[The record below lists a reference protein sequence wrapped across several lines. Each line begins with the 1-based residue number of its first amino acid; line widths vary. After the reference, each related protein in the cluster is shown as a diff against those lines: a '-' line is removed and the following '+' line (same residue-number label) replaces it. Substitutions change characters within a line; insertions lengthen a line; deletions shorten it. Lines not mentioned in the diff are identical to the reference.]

1 MSKLEKGDEV
11 MIKNYK
17 KIQKLER
24 ELIKKEKANLA
35 KNFRL
40 IEAMY
45 DEAVELG
52 IIPMK
57 NPLDGL
63 EIDIKIA
70 EVVNHV
76 PGLPGKNSNR
86 AK

>member
-1 MSKLEKGDEV
+1 
-11 MIKNYK
+11 
-17 KIQKLER
+17 
-24 ELIKKEKANLA
+24 LA

-40 IEAMY
+40 IETMY

-63 EIDIKIA
+63 EIDIKIV

-86 AK
+86 AKIIKKD

>member
-1 MSKLEKGDEV
+1 
-11 MIKNYK
+11 
-17 KIQKLER
+17 
-24 ELIKKEKANLA
+24 
-35 KNFRL
+35 
-40 IEAMY
+40 MY
-45 DEAVELG
+45 REAVELG

-76 PGLPGKNSNR
+76 PEPLGKNSNR
-86 AK
+86 AKMVKRD